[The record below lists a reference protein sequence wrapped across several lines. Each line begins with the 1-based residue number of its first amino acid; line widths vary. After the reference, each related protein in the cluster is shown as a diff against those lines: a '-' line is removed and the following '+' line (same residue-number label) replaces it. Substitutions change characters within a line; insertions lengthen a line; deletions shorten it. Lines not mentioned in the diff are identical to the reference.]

1 MKIAVLAAAALAAAS
16 LLPAHAILTRAD
28 RDDEEYVELA
38 TRYPTALGLGA
49 QGGVGVLVAPR
60 WILTAAQAAATLRP
74 KSRIAVAGS
83 PREIQEVFLH
93 PGWKAASGPD
103 LALVLLR
110 DPVEG
115 IEPTP
120 VYRQADEAG
129 MTARVVGTGGTGR
142 IGTAGGRPDGKA
154 RAAINTIDRVTDV
167 TLGLRLKGP
176 EDASDLQG
184 ALGPGDAGAPAFFE
198 VGGRILV
205 AGVASRTEDSNGDGI
220 AGSIGDWEVFTRAS
234 AYAAW
239 IDDVVGKV
247 AAAEAAAIVGDT
259 DPR

>member
-1 MKIAVLAAAALAAAS
+1 M
-16 LLPAHAILTRAD
+16 
-28 RDDEEYVELA
+28 ELA

-60 WILTAAQAAATLRP
+60 WILTAAQTAATLRA
-74 KSRIAVAGS
+74 KAKLAVAG
-83 PREIQEVFLH
+83 RAHEIQEVFPH
-93 PGWKAASGPD
+93 PGWKGGAGPD
-103 LALVLLR
+103 IALVLLR
-110 DPVEG
+110 DPVAG

-120 VYRQADEAG
+120 IYRTADEAG
-129 MTARVVGTGGTGR
+129 MTARIVGTGGTGR
-142 IGTAGGRPDGKA
+142 IGAPGGRPDGKA
-154 RAAINTIDRVTDV
+154 RAAINTVDRVTDG
-167 TLGLRLKGP
+167 TLGFRLKGP

-220 AGSIGDWEVFTRAS
+220 AGSVGDWEVFTRAS
-234 AYAAW
+234 AFAAW
-239 IDDVVGKV
+239 IDDVVWKV